1 MFTATESKIM
11 EVLQFV
17 VAPLSCICN
26 NTTGGCFYNITTT
39 QFVIVGIDLLDYM
52 CGVFACNSLC

>member
-1 MFTATESKIM
+1 MFTAIESKFM

-26 NTTGGCFYNITTT
+26 NTTGGCFYNITTM
-39 QFVIVGIDLLDYM
+39 QFVIGGIKLLDYM
-52 CGVFACNSLC
+52 CGVCL